1 MSAFCRCHLDERE
14 YYLTSEI
21 FNSIIVSSSALLIIE
36 VILLKLLLQ
45 LEQLLLDLV
54 DVFFAAQYEWS
65 LENSMLLLQRCDL
78 TLYSSA
84 ESPHLSQLLFLLGL
98 TLEFASFQVFD

>member
-1 MSAFCRCHLDERE
+1 M
-14 YYLTSEI
+14 
-21 FNSIIVSSSALLIIE
+21 SSSALLIIE

-54 DVFFAAQYEWS
+54 DVFFSAQYEWS

>member
-1 MSAFCRCHLDERE
+1 MSSIREIE
-14 YYLTSEI
+14 YYLTLEI
-21 FNSIIVSSSALLIIE
+21 FNSIIVSSSAYLIKE

-45 LEQLLLDLV
+45 LEQFFLNLV
-54 DVFFAAQYEWS
+54 DVFFAAQDEWS

-78 TLYSSA
+78 TLNSST

-98 TLEFASFQVFD
+98 TLVFA